1 MDKTFLEKILNTYSV
16 SGFEDQARKQF
27 INYLTPFVDYID
39 TEYMGNCYTYIG
51 SDCKNDKSAS
61 VLIEAHIDEIGF
73 QVQHIN
79 SNGLINI
86 IPIGGLDKKVLAGQ
100 VVEIYKRNGRY

>member
-39 TEYMGNCYTYIG
+39 TAFF
-51 SDCKNDKSAS
+51 KVA
-61 VLIEAHIDEIGF
+61 EAY
-73 QVQHIN
+73 
-79 SNGLINI
+79 L
-86 IPIGGLDKKVLAGQ
+86 LL
-100 VVEIYKRNGRY
+100 